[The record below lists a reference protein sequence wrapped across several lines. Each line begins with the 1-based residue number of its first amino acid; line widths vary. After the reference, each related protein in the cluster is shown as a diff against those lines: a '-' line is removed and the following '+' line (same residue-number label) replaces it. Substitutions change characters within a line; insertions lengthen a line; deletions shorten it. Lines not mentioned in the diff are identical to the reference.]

1 MDLSFYDL
9 NLFFQHHNSLIM
21 RKILILFIILLPGFE
36 IAGLIYFFNL
46 YGWWFFGYL
55 LIMIILGWQLISEE
69 KSLALP
75 KLMSLISQG
84 RSPIT
89 LIMGTAK
96 NLLAGALF
104 LFPGVITDF
113 IALFLILI
121 PIKNQANKNSSSFK
135 RHTKNNNDVIEG
147 EYHREDEEKKL

>member
-1 MDLSFYDL
+1 
-9 NLFFQHHNSLIM
+9 
-21 RKILILFIILLPGFE
+21 
-36 IAGLIYFFNL
+36 
-46 YGWWFFGYL
+46 
-55 LIMIILGWQLISEE
+55 MIILGWQLISEE
-69 KSLALP
+69 KSLVLP
-75 KLMSLISQG
+75 KLMSLMSQG

-121 PIKNQANKNSSSFK
+121 PIKNQANNNSSSFK
-135 RHTKNNNDVIEG
+135 RHTKNNNDIIEG